1 MLSVIVL
8 LVNHFKS
15 IVVLNSPHI
24 ISSIDARALMKAFFF
39 VGLCVE
45 NLGV

>member
-1 MLSVIVL
+1 MIVL
-8 LVNHFKS
+8 LVNNFKS

-24 ISSIDARALMKAFFF
+24 ISSIDAKTLLKAFFF